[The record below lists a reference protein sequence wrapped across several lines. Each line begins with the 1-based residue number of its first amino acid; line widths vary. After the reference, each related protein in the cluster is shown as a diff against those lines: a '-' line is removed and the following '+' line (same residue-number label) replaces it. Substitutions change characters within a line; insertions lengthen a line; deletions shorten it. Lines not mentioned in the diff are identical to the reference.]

1 MVGDACTISKEKH
14 NQDVHMLENLPQ
26 TVLLHR
32 SLNSDAGCTLIW
44 CFTIQRKTKKK
55 KKKDLSKAE
64 FGSGAS
70 AVTKLDSRL
79 SYLDRKQQSACSYFS
94 YLSRVLCTIL
104 SGTFKSRH
112 CRVPT
117 TVQ

>member
-44 CFTIQRKTKKK
+44 CFTIKRKTKKK
-55 KKKDLSKAE
+55 KKISPRLNLAPEPQQSQAWLPVELPWQETAECMLVFFLSKQ
-64 FGSGAS
+64 SS
-70 AVTKLDSRL
+70 VYDS
-79 SYLDRKQQSACSYFS
+79 
-94 YLSRVLCTIL
+94 
-104 SGTFKSRH
+104 
-112 CRVPT
+112 
-117 TVQ
+117 

>member
-44 CFTIQRKTKKK
+44 WFTIKRKTK

-70 AVTKLDSRL
+70 AVTSL
-79 SYLDRKQQSACSYFS
+79 
-94 YLSRVLCTIL
+94 TP
-104 SGTFKSRH
+104 G
-112 CRVPT
+112 
-117 TVQ
+117 